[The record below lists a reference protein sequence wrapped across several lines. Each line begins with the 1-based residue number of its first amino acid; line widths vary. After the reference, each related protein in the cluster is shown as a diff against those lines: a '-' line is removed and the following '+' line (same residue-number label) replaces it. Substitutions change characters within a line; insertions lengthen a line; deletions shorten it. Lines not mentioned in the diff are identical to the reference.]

1 MKDGFT
7 VSFPPSP
14 KSIESDDENAELSD
28 GSEVATTNFVRAI
41 SLSSLIHPTH
51 DLRIRPVP
59 EDFRGLPDTIFIDL
73 ARAQNLITQVCNAVE
88 ISVDGLQTLYATS
101 ESGGTAY
108 DVFNKAK
115 SNVFRTDLYFENMVA
130 FSLFHKPSFG
140 TKVQGIKDLNS
151 LVALLA
157 SMSSISVRFHSAAT
171 GIDINL
177 GSTSMPSSDHF
188 HAIACRYL
196 EEALR
201 DIQDDAPSLE
211 TLQAM
216 TLCVFNELI
225 RGVRGKGWRL
235 LGSCVRIAHELRLH
249 VVDYDAPRSAP
260 RSAKAAKRWVDKE
273 EQRRCWWAIW
283 EMDLFASTV
292 RRAPLAIDWA
302 MNETYL
308 PVDDESWFSNSYRQ
322 SCFLDIRPGERW
334 KKLKLSG
341 NESSAA
347 WLVVLSSIMRDAQ
360 VLARGN
366 IQGIRCEWAGEDGVP
381 ELQQYFRN
389 VFRKKPLAADDQKLW
404 YLNHAFR
411 KTIAAL
417 PRHLAYNGQKLSFG
431 SEGVEPTQSNTG
443 LPSTKL
449 ILGDSARY
457 SIFLTIQLTRFHI
470 FHHHA
475 FSEIFSGSLF
485 SEQPV
490 DAPFGWTAS
499 PPPPPGATP
508 NCEGLRNCLEAADNI
523 SAILE
528 NVPESHVK
536 WTNPFL
542 ASTVW
547 LAASLQVLRKVY
559 HLGIGDEDKVKFSRL
574 RSTYQ
579 QYAHFWGT
587 PLSLLD
593 NVDGL
598 EHHLK
603 HKRDIT
609 AEMEARVKAK
619 RRSLRSDEPQHPP
632 QESSP
637 ESQRS
642 IADAQTFR
650 GPVDP
655 QIDNI
660 TTPDFLDIQTLLS
673 SSQNLDHHHL
683 LTPFYATPFLD
694 MIPERVGNGNILE
707 DLSLGCDQELSNNHL
722 HPQYSVSE
730 RLADETSSFKSGA
743 ALDWFVSEFFKFP

>member
-1 MKDGFT
+1 
-7 VSFPPSP
+7 
-14 KSIESDDENAELSD
+14 
-28 GSEVATTNFVRAI
+28 
-41 SLSSLIHPTH
+41 
-51 DLRIRPVP
+51 
-59 EDFRGLPDTIFIDL
+59 
-73 ARAQNLITQVCNAVE
+73 
-88 ISVDGLQTLYATS
+88 
-101 ESGGTAY
+101 
-108 DVFNKAK
+108 
-115 SNVFRTDLYFENMVA
+115 MVA

-140 TKVQGIKDLNS
+140 TKVQGIRDLNS

-157 SMSSISVRFHSAAT
+157 SMSSISVRFHSAT
-171 GIDINL
+171 TDVDLNL
-177 GSTSMPSSDHF
+177 GSTSVPSSDHF
-188 HAIACRYL
+188 HGIACRYL

-201 DIQDDAPSLE
+201 DAQDDAPSLE

-235 LGSCVRIAHELRLH
+235 LGSCVRIVHELHLH
-249 VVDYDAPRSAP
+249 VVDYDAPKSTP
-260 RSAKAAKRWVDKE
+260 RSARDEKRWVDRE

-308 PVDDESWFSNSYRQ
+308 PVDDESWFGNSYRQ
-322 SCFLDIRPGERW
+322 SCFLDLRPSERW
-334 KKLKLSG
+334 KKLKVSG

-347 WLVVLSSIMRDAQ
+347 WLIVLSSIMRDAQ
-360 VLARGN
+360 VLSRGN
-366 IQGIRCEWAGEDGVP
+366 IQGIRCEWAGEDGVS

-417 PRHLAYNGQKLSFG
+417 PRHLTYNGEKLSFG
-431 SEGVEPTQSNTG
+431 SAGPDLAQSNTG

-449 ILGDSARY
+449 MLEDSARY

-485 SEQPV
+485 SEEPV

-499 PPPPPGATP
+499 LPPAPGATP

-523 SAILE
+523 GAILG
-528 NVPESHVK
+528 NAPTCHVK

-559 HLGIGDEDKVKFSRL
+559 DLGTGDQDEVKFSRL
-574 RSTYQ
+574 RNTYQ
-579 QYAHFWGT
+579 QYSRFWGT

-619 RRSLRSDEPQHPP
+619 QRPLGGDEPKQAPEKSSADSQPP
-632 QESSP
+632 VT
-637 ESQRS
+637 
-642 IADAQTFR
+642 DAQTFQ
-650 GPVDP
+650 GPADQ
-655 QIDNI
+655 QIDRT
-660 TTPDFLDIQTLLS
+660 TTPDFLDYQTLLS
-673 SSQNLDHHHL
+673 GSQNLEHHHL

-694 MIPERVGNGNILE
+694 MIPERTGNGNMLE
-707 DLSLGCDQELSNNHL
+707 DLSLVGDQELSENSL
-722 HPQYSVSE
+722 PTQYSVSE
-730 RLADETSSFKSGA
+730 RLADETNGLDSEGA
-743 ALDWFVSEFFKFP
+743 LEWFVSEFFKFP